1 MARRKNSVVT
11 GGEGETLAAS
21 VISIRAFAA
30 MTDLSA
36 EWVRLRI
43 AEGYIPKAA
52 RGRVVLIDATR
63 GAARYFEDQAK
74 RAADRV
80 EDGAR
85 TRYLTARAEE
95 IEARNARN
103 LAALIEQAE
112 AVEAMETVAKGA
124 EEQLRHVLA
133 AMPPEVRGKA
143 ADAIAG
149 AVDRIGKRFEDL
161 SAALASGNFDRYE
174 KAR

>member
-1 MARRKNSVVT
+1 MARRGKSVVT

-21 VISIRAFAA
+21 VVSIRDFAA
-30 MTDLSA
+30 MTGLSA

-85 TRYLTARAEE
+85 TRYLTARAEQ
-95 IEARNARN
+95 IEDRIARK
-103 LAALIEQAE
+103 LADMIERAE
-112 AVEAMETVAKGA
+112 VEYVLEFIAKGA
-124 EEQLRHVLA
+124 EAELQRALA
-133 AMPPEVRGKA
+133 AMPSEVRGKA

-161 SAALASGNFDRYE
+161 SAALASGDFDRYE
-174 KAR
+174 AAR